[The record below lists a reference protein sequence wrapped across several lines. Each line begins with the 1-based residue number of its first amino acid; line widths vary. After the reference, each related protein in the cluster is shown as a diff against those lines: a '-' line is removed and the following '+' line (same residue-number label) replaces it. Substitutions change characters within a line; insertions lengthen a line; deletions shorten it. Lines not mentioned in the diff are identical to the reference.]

1 MIVTARE
8 FTSAAEMRAAA
19 AAAHNRLFNP
29 AVRRKTPVIEIVTL
43 KPVVAV
49 TPPKP
54 TWMLQPTTFDEHVT
68 AYKVILR
75 IREMQEHGELE
86 VVRLERRSILE
97 IVLEVLVDFPGI
109 SVKDVKNGRR
119 THDVVYPRQLCM
131 WEVKTQRPDLSYP
144 AIGRWFGGRD
154 HTTVLHATRKIEKM
168 KGAAA

>member
-19 AAAHNRLFNP
+19 LAAHNRLFNP
-29 AVRRKTPVIEIVTL
+29 AVRAKTPIIEVL
-43 KPVVAV
+43 KHKPVVAV
-49 TPPKP
+49 PPPKP
-54 TWMLQPTTFDEHVT
+54 LWMREATMFSEHIT
-68 AYKVILR
+68 AYQVILR
-75 IREMQEHGELE
+75 IREMQEHGEVE
-86 VVRLERRSILE
+86 IVKFERRSILE
-97 IVLEVLVDFPGI
+97 IVLEVLADFPTV
-109 SVKDVKNGRR
+109 SVRDVKGGRR
-119 THDVVYPRQLCM
+119 THDVVYPRQLSM